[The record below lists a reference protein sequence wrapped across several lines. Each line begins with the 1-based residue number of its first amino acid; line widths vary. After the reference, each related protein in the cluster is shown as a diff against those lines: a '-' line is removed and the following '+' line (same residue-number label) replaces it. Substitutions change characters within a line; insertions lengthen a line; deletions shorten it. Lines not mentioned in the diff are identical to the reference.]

1 MGSSISTQTGGAK
14 LSFLARKKFLPAR
27 TVSLILL
34 SVMLGVVQG
43 WALSR
48 TYSSERQAGLR
59 IGLLHGALMPAALPA
74 LVLGKDLPIYAA
86 NTTGRTYKIGYIV
99 GLNLCGALFFGIAF
113 RRPPGP

>member
-1 MGSSISTQTGGAK
+1 
-14 LSFLARKKFLPAR
+14 
-27 TVSLILL
+27 
-34 SVMLGVVQG
+34 
-43 WALSR
+43 
-48 TYSSERQAGLR
+48 
-59 IGLLHGALMPAALPA
+59 MPAALPA